1 MRDYI
6 RKIVPNGL
14 LKVYR
19 SYKKQQTRKAIQDQR
34 KNNEGWT
41 KIQLLEQLRAI
52 GIETGDTLLV
62 HSALS
67 KMGYIEG
74 GPTTVV
80 DVLLDAVGEE
90 GHVLM
95 PNSPNAEYQLEY
107 IRNLSVFDV
116 QNDKSKL
123 GAITET
129 FRNHPEALR
138 SCHPTEPVSCIGPNA
153 AYFIQDHFGEI
164 TPYTSKSPFYRVAEK
179 GGKILMIGVTLDN
192 AGTNLHTLEDA
203 IEDFKYP
210 IYYPELFHVD
220 VKFPDGTIK
229 SMQTKVHDPVWSKK
243 RHCDDL
249 IPLFEEHGVLQHV
262 QIGNAKTLLLDAKK
276 MLETMI
282 SLYKT
287 SGVTMYD
294 LGDLK

>member
-67 KMGYIEG
+67 KMGYIKG

-80 DVLLDAVGEE
+80 DVLFDAVGEE

-249 IPLFEEHGVLQHV
+249 IPLFEEHGVLEHV